1 MECSLCYEEF
11 NRSERLPKV
20 LKHCGHT
27 FCDTCIGSMIKY
39 GKLKCPFNCFD
50 LYLGSDDYPVNN
62 YALLQAMDQ
71 IDNEREGKGVSKY
84 YKPRYQVH
92 QSTCKEDNP
101 LVEDLYEY
109 INRRNSPHF
118 LRLNSI
124 SDNGELLYQ

>member
-27 FCDTCIGSMIKY
+27 FCDTCVGAMIKMSR
-39 GKLKCPFNCFD
+39 LKCPYNCFD
-50 LYLGSDDYPVNN
+50 MHLSLDDYPVNN
-62 YALLQAMDQ
+62 YALLQAMDE

-84 YKPRYQVH
+84 YKPRYHV
-92 QSTCKEDNP
+92 STSTVNNDNP
-101 LVEDLYEY
+101 MCEDIFEF
-109 INRRNSPHF
+109 INRTNTPHF

-124 SDNGELLYQ
+124 TDNGEILYQ